1 MLVKEIIEATDGTL
15 LSGRLDDDITHF
27 TQDSRACHEG
37 SLYIPIFG
45 ANHDGHDF
53 IASAFEHHASAII
66 TQKKVNYPDKDV
78 ILVKDTLKALGDMAR
93 YVREHSH
100 AIVVGIT
107 GSVGKTSTKDMIFSV
122 VCEKYKALKTLGN
135 YNNNIGLPLTI
146 LRYKDEEAMV
156 IEMGMNHLGE
166 IDYLTN
172 IAKPNVAA
180 ITNVGTAHIGEVG
193 SRDNILK
200 AKMEITHGLQDGG
213 ILIVNHDNDKL
224 ATVKPDG
231 FVLKTIGI
239 DDPADLNA
247 KNVALSEDGS
257 DFDVAYQ
264 GQNYHVHLSVPG
276 KHFVYNALVAMAVGL
291 SIDIPM
297 EKCIHGVET
306 FELTK
311 NRADKLTLKDDITLF
326 DGTYNANLD
335 SMKASI
341 DVLANCKGRKI
352 AVLGDMLELGQYE
365 EKLHREVGKYL
376 VDHNIDLTLAVG
388 KASEYIISEIKK
400 NGGNGEHFDN
410 NEALTKA
417 LLETVKPH
425 DVLLVKASNGMHL
438 KDVVEQL
445 KERFS

>member
-37 SLYIPIFG
+37 SLYIPIIG

-180 ITNVGTAHIGEVG
+180 ITNVGTAHIG
-193 SRDNILK
+193 
-200 AKMEITHGLQDGG
+200 
-213 ILIVNHDNDKL
+213 
-224 ATVKPDG
+224 
-231 FVLKTIGI
+231 
-239 DDPADLNA
+239 
-247 KNVALSEDGS
+247 
-257 DFDVAYQ
+257 
-264 GQNYHVHLSVPG
+264 
-276 KHFVYNALVAMAVGL
+276 
-291 SIDIPM
+291 
-297 EKCIHGVET
+297 
-306 FELTK
+306 
-311 NRADKLTLKDDITLF
+311 
-326 DGTYNANLD
+326 
-335 SMKASI
+335 
-341 DVLANCKGRKI
+341 
-352 AVLGDMLELGQYE
+352 
-365 EKLHREVGKYL
+365 
-376 VDHNIDLTLAVG
+376 
-388 KASEYIISEIKK
+388 
-400 NGGNGEHFDN
+400 
-410 NEALTKA
+410 
-417 LLETVKPH
+417 
-425 DVLLVKASNGMHL
+425 
-438 KDVVEQL
+438 
-445 KERFS
+445 